1 MPLLRLLI
9 ARRWLW
15 VGLLLGGLVLLLPR
29 PEGLS
34 PEGQRTLALLVT
46 VIVFLVTEPI
56 PLPATALLIAF
67 GQALLALGTPNE
79 IARSYMSDAV
89 FFIMGSLMISVALVK
104 QKFDVRIAF
113 ALLRITGPNAHRVAF
128 GLAATSALLASFI
141 GEHTVAAMMLPVALG
156 IVGAVEQ
163 DRPSVSTRQLGALL
177 LLSIVYGCTVAAL
190 GTPSGGAR
198 NAIMIDFWRRMFDIR
213 VDYLQWMLYAY
224 PMVLLQLPFVPLVL
238 RSVFRPEVVDLKR
251 ALVRLRRRVRETG
264 RLSRR
269 DWGALGIFLV
279 ILLSW
284 VFLSGRFGLGMVAL
298 FGASLYLISGHVRWA
313 DLNSG
318 VNWGVVLLYAAAVSL
333 GYQLETSGAA
343 VWLARVFLDLLGGI
357 ADLGL
362 LLAIVLLMALF
373 TNTMSS
379 GAAVAVLGP
388 VTLQMATLSGTS
400 PLSVGF
406 VTALASAFS
415 YLTVFAAP
423 AAMIAYG
430 SGRLRPGDF
439 ARAGARLL
447 IASVIILLLLAQFY
461 WPLLGI

>member
-15 VGLLLGGLVLLLPR
+15 VGLLLGVLVLLLPR

-34 PEGQRTLALLVT
+34 PEGQRTLALLAT

-67 GQALLALGTPNE
+67 GQALLSLGTPNE

-113 ALLRITGPNAHRVAF
+113 ALLRLTGPNAYRVAF

-156 IVGAVEQ
+156 IVGAVEH
-163 DRPSVSTRQLGALL
+163 DRPKTRQLAALL

-198 NAIMIDFWRRMFDIR
+198 NAIMIDFWRRMFGIR
-213 VDYLQWMLYAY
+213 VDYLRWMLYAY

-238 RSVFRPEVVDLKR
+238 RSVFRPEVVDLRR

-269 DWGALGIFLV
+269 DWGALGIFVVVLASW
-279 ILLSW
+279 IL
-284 VFLSGRFGLGMVAL
+284 LSGRFGLGMVAL
-298 FGASLYLISGHVRWA
+298 FGASLYLITGHVRWA

-343 VWLARVFLDLLGGI
+343 TWLAEVFLALLGGI
-357 ADLGL
+357 AGLGL
-362 LLAIVLLMALF
+362 LLAIALLMTLL

-423 AAMIAYG
+423 AGMIAYG
-430 SGRLRPGDF
+430 SGRLRPSDF

-447 IASVIILLLLAQFY
+447 VASVIILLLLAQFY
-461 WPLLGI
+461 WPLLGL

>member
-15 VGLLLGGLVLLLPR
+15 LGLLLGGLVLLLPR

-67 GQALLALGTPNE
+67 GQALLSLGTPNE

-104 QKFDVRIAF
+104 QRFDVRIAF
-113 ALLRITGPNAHRVAF
+113 ALLRLTGPNTYRVAF
-128 GLAATSALLASFI
+128 GLAAASALLASFI
-141 GEHTVAAMMLPVALG
+141 GEHTVGAMMLPVALG
-156 IVGAVEQ
+156 ILGAVEQ
-163 DRPSVSTRQLGALL
+163 DRPSASTRQLGALL
-177 LLSIVYGCTVAAL
+177 LLSIVYGCTIAAL

-198 NAIMIDFWRRMFDIR
+198 NAIMIDFWRRMFGIR

-238 RSVFRPEVVDLKR
+238 RRVFRPEVVDLRR
-251 ALVRLRRRVRETG
+251 ALVRLRRRVRESG

-269 DWGALGIFLV
+269 DWEALGIFLV
-279 ILLSW
+279 VLASW
-284 VFLSGRFGLGMVAL
+284 IVLSGRFGLGMVAL
-298 FGASLYLISGHVRWA
+298 FGASLYLITGHVRWT
-313 DLNSG
+313 DLNAG

-333 GYQLETSGAA
+333 GYRLETSGAA
-343 VWLARVFLDLLGGI
+343 TWLAQVFLTLLGGI
-357 ADLGL
+357 AGLGL
-362 LLAIVLLMALF
+362 LLAIALLMTLL

-423 AAMIAYG
+423 AGMIAYG

-439 ARAGARLL
+439 ARAGARLWV
-447 IASVIILLLLAQFY
+447 ASVIILLLLARFY
-461 WPLLGI
+461 WPLLGL

>member
-1 MPLLRLLI
+1 MPLLRWLL

-15 VGLLLGGLVLLLPR
+15 LGLLGGGVILLLPR

-34 PEGQRTLALLVT
+34 PEGQRTLALLAT
-46 VIVFLVTEPI
+46 VIVFLVAEPI

-67 GQALLALGTPNE
+67 GQALLSLGSPNE

-113 ALLRITGPNAHRVAF
+113 ALLRLTGPNAYRVAF
-128 GLAATSALLASFI
+128 GLAATSALLASFL

-156 IVGAVEQ
+156 ILAAVES
-163 DRPSVSTRQLGALL
+163 DRSSASTRQLAALL
-177 LLSIVYGCTVAAL
+177 LLSIVYGSTIAAL

-213 VDYLQWMLYAY
+213 VDYARWMLYAY
-224 PMVLLQLPFVPLVL
+224 PLVVLQLPFVPLVL
-238 RSVFRPEVVDLKR
+238 RSVFRPEVVNLTR

-269 DWGALGIFLV
+269 DWGALGIFGV

-284 VFLSGRFGLGMVAL
+284 IFLSGRFGLGMIAL
-298 FGASLYLISGHVRWA
+298 LGAALYLITGHVRWA

-333 GYQLETSGAA
+333 GYQLQATGAA
-343 VWLARVFLDLLGGI
+343 AWLAQLFLIPLGGTTGF
-357 ADLGL
+357 GL
-362 LLAIVLLMALF
+362 LLAIALLMVLLA
-373 TNTMSS
+373 NVMSS

-388 VTLQMATLSGTS
+388 VTLQMATLAGIS
-400 PLSVGF
+400 PLSAGF

-423 AAMIAYG
+423 AGMLAYG
-430 SGRLRPGDF
+430 SGRLRPSDF

-447 IASVIILLLLAQFY
+447 GASVIILLLLAQFY
-461 WPLLGI
+461 WPLLGL